1 MGEIISLLLF
11 LLAANLDTVM
21 LAMSWGLRQR
31 RFSRKAVFVIA
42 AVTTAATWLA
52 LALGGWAGS
61 LLAGMLAK
69 RLGGALLLA
78 MGVWMLVDGL
88 REKEDQAPVPA
99 SLAECGALA
108 LALGANNMGMGVG
121 AGLAGLGPEVAALCN
136 FLDHHCRDG
145 PGELAGPPGR
155 RHLVQPL
162 CAPGLRRAAHRAGRC
177 GALALTGVHRE
188 NSGLRFKRSPLFCWN
203 G

>member
-69 RLGGALLLA
+69 RLGGA
-78 MGVWMLVDGL
+78 GTGGGS
-88 REKEDQAPVPA
+88 PVQLP
-99 SLAECGALA
+99 
-108 LALGANNMGMGVG
+108 
-121 AGLAGLGPEVAALCN
+121 
-136 FLDHHCRDG
+136 DHHCRDG

>member
-78 MGVWMLVDGL
+78 MGVWMLVD
-88 REKEDQAPVPA
+88 
-99 SLAECGALA
+99 
-108 LALGANNMGMGVG
+108 
-121 AGLAGLGPEVAALCN
+121 
-136 FLDHHCRDG
+136 
-145 PGELAGPPGR
+145 
-155 RHLVQPL
+155 
-162 CAPGLRRAAHRAGRC
+162 
-177 GALALTGVHRE
+177 
-188 NSGLRFKRSPLFCWN
+188 
-203 G
+203 

>member
-11 LLAANLDTVM
+11 LLAANLDTEM

-136 FLDHHCRDG
+136 FLITI
-145 PGELAGPPGR
+145 
-155 RHLVQPL
+155 
-162 CAPGLRRAAHRAGRC
+162 AAMVLGSWLGHRAGGTWFSRYAPLASGGLLIVL
-177 GALALTGVHRE
+177 GAVAPWL
-188 NSGLRFKRSPLFCWN
+188 
-203 G
+203 